1 MTAIRVEGIERIGD
15 LANDCA
21 AVARGARPAMARVV
35 RGQAISGNRIAQAS
49 ARRTAGAHGK
59 HYANRFSPESV
70 TSLSWVYGPKGRP
83 QGEMSFEF
91 GSRNQPPHL
100 DLARSADVVAPR
112 LAKEAGEAVGRLFW

>member
-1 MTAIRVEGIERIGD
+1 MSSIRVTHDIGD

-21 AVARGARPAMARVV
+21 SVAQRAKPAMARVV
-35 RGQAISGNRIAQAS
+35 RKQAIEGNRIAQAS

-59 HYANRFSPESV
+59 HYANRFKPEPV
-70 TSLSWVYGPKGRP
+70 TPLSWVYGPVGRP

-100 DLARSADVVAPR
+100 DLARSADVVGPR
-112 LAKEAGEAVGRLFW
+112 LADEAGDAVGRLFW